1 MDDVIKIII
10 ATISGFVVA
19 FFAEP
24 IKLYFQNK
32 HQKRIFE
39 LALYGEIAHNYR
51 LLSAFLKV
59 YREDNPNQV
68 KGFFEGAGKDS
79 VRTDCYS
86 RLSSQSPE
94 IYYQLKES
102 TIINTLYA
110 YLVTAIDPET
120 HSKNDV
126 AKFHLSVESFV
137 LIVEEHVA
145 RNELNQR
152 IMKRVSRKE
161 DVKYIVESFNKRYKK
176 Q

>member
-1 MDDVIKIII
+1 MDDVIKTII

-19 FFAEP
+19 FFADP
-24 IKLYFQNK
+24 IKLCFQNE
-32 HQKRIFE
+32 HQKRIFQ

-51 LLSAFLKV
+51 LLSALLKV

-68 KGFFEGAGKDS
+68 KGFFEGSGKDS
-79 VRTDCYS
+79 MRTDCYS

-110 YLVTAIDPET
+110 YLLTATDPEIY
-120 HSKNDV
+120 SKNDF

-137 LIVEEHVA
+137 LLVEEHVA

-152 IMKRVSRKE
+152 IMKKVSRKG
-161 DVKYIVESFNKRYKK
+161 DVKYIIESFGKRYKSK
-176 Q
+176 